1 MEVTQFISNKEDRSF
16 FDSLVE
22 NLKKCSEF
30 KMSVAFFSWGGI
42 QNFFPLFEELQQRNV
57 KGQILTTTYEDFT
70 TPEVLQKI
78 HSFKNIELKVY
89 VPKSEKDG
97 FHTKG
102 YLFQQNEQWTIII
115 LSMRCFACTVIS
127 GKLEL
132 LEHENAA
139 WLTKDNLMSVNWLPA
154 DVTILDKVLMLL

>member
-1 MEVTQFISNKEDRSF
+1 MEVTQFIANKEDRSF

-30 KMSVAFFSWGGI
+30 KMSVAFISWGGI

-78 HSFKNIELKVY
+78 HFFKNIE
-89 VPKSEKDG
+89 EK
-97 FHTKG
+97 KALINL
-102 YLFQQNEQWTIII
+102 LFDNKFI
-115 LSMRCFACTVIS
+115 LSYT
-127 GKLEL
+127 
-132 LEHENAA
+132 
-139 WLTKDNLMSVNWLPA
+139 
-154 DVTILDKVLMLL
+154 

>member
-1 MEVTQFISNKEDRSF
+1 MEVTQFIANKEDRSF

-57 KGQILTTTYEDFT
+57 KGQIL
-70 TPEVLQKI
+70 
-78 HSFKNIELKVY
+78 
-89 VPKSEKDG
+89 
-97 FHTKG
+97 
-102 YLFQQNEQWTIII
+102 
-115 LSMRCFACTVIS
+115 IS